1 MNLPH
6 LQTQPQTQPPA
17 TLGPKSLRALAGGN
31 QMPARR
37 QTTSVT
43 PMPFNRAFEEFAQR
57 PSPSVAWRKLEFY
70 RRDLLKTDY
79 DELLEIAMALSPE
92 INKGYHDF
100 LRFGNPG
107 MVIDGDERAVA
118 GAKEFMAHIGNYY
131 GSFSLHIDS
140 VWSGIFIGGAVFME
154 LVLDK
159 GGRAPLDLPAI
170 DPGLAK
176 FKRVYDPDRHWFWQL
191 GQDDGF
197 GGHKPLDAARLVKY
211 LGFDRFLTNPYGRP
225 MVGPAV
231 HSSLF
236 LLGLIQDLRRVI
248 ANHGLSRLDYSIEAE
263 ELLRLIDRNPD
274 IVGDDEATAQFID
287 NHILSVREA
296 LSSLE
301 PDDDY
306 VHLSTVQVNYATSP
320 IQTNMAGIIDIITEL
335 KLNVVNGYKGVA
347 SLANI
352 LDSTTETHG
361 NLQVD
366 YLVSAI
372 QSTQEELAEV
382 LKFFLDCSNHV
393 RGIPSDLMVA
403 FKRQRAYDRKQFAEY
418 TQIETD
424 TVIKKLDAGI
434 INEVEARE
442 EIEDLKDDLM
452 V

>member
-6 LQTQPQTQPPA
+6 LQTLPQTQP
-17 TLGPKSLRALAGGN
+17 TVKVGPKVMRALLSAN
-31 QMPARR
+31 LTPTRR

-43 PMPFNRAFEEFAQR
+43 PMPFNRGFEEFAQR
-57 PSPSVAWRKLEFY
+57 PSPSAAWRKLEFY

-107 MVIDGDERAVA
+107 MVVDGDDRSVA
-118 GAKEFMAHIGNYY
+118 GAKEFMAHIGSYY

-170 DPGLAK
+170 DPGLVK
-176 FKRVYDPDRHWFWQL
+176 FKRVYDPDRGWFWQL

-211 LGFDRFLTNPYGRP
+211 LGFDRMLTNPYGRP

-248 ANHGLSRLDYSIEAE
+248 ANHGLSRLDYSLDAE
-263 ELLRLIDRNPD
+263 ELLRLIQRNSD
-274 IVGDDEATAQFID
+274 ILGDEDATVQFVND
-287 NHILSVREA
+287 HVTMVRETLA
-296 LSSLE
+296 SLE
-301 PDDDY
+301 PDDAY
-306 VHLSTVQVNYATSP
+306 VHLSTVNVNYATNP
-320 IQTNMAGIIDIITEL
+320 MQTNMTGIMELITEL

-366 YLVSAI
+366 YLVAAI
-372 QSTQEELAEV
+372 QSIQEELAEV

-403 FKRQRAYDRKQFAEY
+403 FKRQRAYDRRQFAEY
-418 TQIETD
+418 NQIETD

-442 EIEDLKDDLM
+442 EIDALKDDLL